1 MDGPIRI
8 FDRLEGYLYNLAV
21 VALLLMMVITV
32 TNALARY
39 LFNRPITG
47 TVNFV
52 ELYLMIAVIWFS
64 AATLEKRDGNIAVDA
79 FSKRFSRERMLLIRL
94 AYSAAIIVP
103 LAILLRF
110 MAVRTYTF
118 FLSDATIGAIVRFP
132 VFVSTGLFTVGLA
145 FLIVRVLI
153 QLVGHLGEA
162 RRIFGVTR

>member
-39 LFNRPITG
+39 LFDRPITG

-64 AATLEKRDGNIAVDA
+64 AATLEKQGGNIAVDA

-94 AYSAAIIVP
+94 VYSAAILVP

-153 QLVGHLGEA
+153 QFAGHLVEA
-162 RRIFGVTR
+162 RRTFGVTR